1 MEFEMALNSWIEHL
15 NCGGSKTGKPL
26 AVATEE
32 AYRHMVSSFYAAP
45 GDPRH
50 PKAAIGARWMEN
62 EREALLTWRKSSPAG
77 PVHKNKMT
85 RYLRQFW
92 DFCGDEDGL
101 GLAFFEKN
109 PSRGIRIQTSAEP
122 ARHQKVREDEQIK
135 ALQWFRNRFKTHA
148 SFSTFRDLVAVGL
161 LFHSGLRPVEVF
173 EHVRRSCI
181 ADGGDLIL
189 IHDAKT
195 GEPKTALVPPKGTP
209 ERGEWDEYVQRHKSQ
224 FEDDDTLLFPADLSG
239 RAFSRSSLQKNVVRS
254 MRKELGLRPDWGLYA
269 FRHSKATTL
278 ARKGASELEIAHLL
292 GHKNVQTTRK
302 YVHLNGVD
310 MLKINDRYNGNGEQA
325 EKREKPGRKKSAFR
339 F

>member
-1 MEFEMALNSWIEHL
+1 MEFEMALDRWIDHL
-15 NCGGSKTGKPL
+15 NAGGSKTGKPL
-26 AVATEE
+26 AAATEE
-32 AYRHMVSSFYAAP
+32 AYRHMVSSFYAP
-45 GDPRH
+45 LGDPGH
-50 PKAAIGARWMEN
+50 PKAAIGARWMDN
-62 EREALLTWRKSSPAG
+62 EREALLTWRKNSTAG
-77 PVHKNKMT
+77 PVHQNKMT

-122 ARHQKVREDEQIK
+122 ARHQKVREDEQVK
-135 ALQWFRNRFKTHA
+135 VLEWFRNRFKTHS

-173 EHVRRSCI
+173 EKVRRSSI
-181 ADGGDLIL
+181 NESGDLIL
-189 IHDAKT
+189 LDDAKT
-195 GEPKTALVPPKGTP
+195 GEPKTALIPPRGTP
-209 ERGEWDEYVQRHKSQ
+209 EREEWDEYIKRHQSQ
-224 FEDDDTLLFPADLSG
+224 FEDDALLFPADLSG
-239 RAFSRSSLQKNVVRS
+239 KAFSRSSLQKNVVRK
-254 MRKELGLRPDWGLYA
+254 MRGELGLRADWGLYA
-269 FRHSKATTL
+269 FRHGKATNL

-310 MLKINDRYNGNGEQA
+310 MLKINSKYNGNDSQTDS
-325 EKREKPGRKKSAFR
+325 KREKSRKQNAFR

>member
-1 MEFEMALNSWIEHL
+1 MEFEMAVDRWIDHL
-15 NCGGSKTGKPL
+15 NAGGSKTGKPL
-26 AVATEE
+26 AKSTEE
-32 AYRHMVSSFYAAP
+32 AYRHMVSSFYAP
-45 GDPRH
+45 LGDPRH
-50 PKAAIGARWMEN
+50 PKAAIGAEWMKN
-62 EREALLTWRKSSPAG
+62 ERETLLAWRKNSTAG

-101 GLAFFEKN
+101 GLGYFEKN

-135 ALQWFRNRFKTHA
+135 VLAWFRKRFKTH
-148 SFSTFRDLVAVGL
+148 STFSTFRDLVAVGV

-173 EHVRRSCI
+173 ERVRRSCI
-181 ADGGDLIL
+181 NESGDLL
-189 IHDAKT
+189 TLCDAKT
-195 GEPKTALVPPKGTP
+195 GEPKTALLPPRGAP
-209 ERGEWDEYVQRHKSQ
+209 EREEWEEYVNRHGAQ
-224 FEDDDTLLFPADLSG
+224 FEDDESLLFPADLSG
-239 RAFSRSSLQKNVVRS
+239 KAFSRSSLQKNVVRK
-254 MRKELGLRPDWGLYA
+254 MRGELGLRPDWGLYA

-310 MLKINDRYNGNGEQA
+310 MLEINSKYNGNGAQA
-325 EKREKPGRKKSAFR
+325 EKREKAGRKKSAFK